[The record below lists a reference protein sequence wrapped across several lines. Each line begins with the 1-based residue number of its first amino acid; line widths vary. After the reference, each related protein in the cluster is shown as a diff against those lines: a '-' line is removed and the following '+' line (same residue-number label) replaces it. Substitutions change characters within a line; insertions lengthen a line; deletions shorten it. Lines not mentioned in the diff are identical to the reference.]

1 MFEDSLVESSG
12 KLAARHPFA
21 TVVSFAGQIIA
32 LSALLLLSLLYTET
46 LPTQRWINVLQAPPP
61 PPSAPASRSVAIAS
75 NRSGALSDPLVVPS
89 EIPKSIG
96 MVRTERTAPGTPPSG
111 IAGDILGSVPE
122 NSIGIVNSL
131 LRPATPVLPRLAPQ
145 KVRVSSGV
153 AEGMLI
159 HQVKPPYPVAAK
171 MARVEEC
178 CLASRHWQG
187 RQHPKP
193 ARDQRPSAADFSRA
207 GGGEAMAIQTL
218 LSKWG
223 TSRGGNANS
232 RQLPVNTRLALR

>member
-96 MVRTERTAPGTPPSG
+96 MVRTQRTAPGTPPSG

-171 MARVEEC
+171 MARVEGSVA
-178 CLASRHWQG
+178 LQAVIGKDGSIQNLRVISG
-187 RQHPKP
+187 HPLLT
-193 ARDQRPSAADFSRA
+193 SAALEAVKQWRYKPYYLN
-207 GGGEAMAIQTL
+207 GEPVEVETQIVVNFL
-218 LSKWG
+218 L
-223 TSRGGNANS
+223 THD
-232 RQLPVNTRLALR
+232 

>member
-21 TVVSFAGQIIA
+21 TVVSFAGQIIV

-61 PPSAPASRSVAIAS
+61 PPSAPAPRSVAIAS

-171 MARVEEC
+171 MARVEGSVA
-178 CLASRHWQG
+178 LQAVIGKDGSIQNLRVISG
-187 RQHPKP
+187 HPLLT
-193 ARDQRPSAADFSRA
+193 SAALEAVKQWRYKPYYLN
-207 GGGEAMAIQTL
+207 GEPVEVETQIVVNFL
-218 LSKWG
+218 L
-223 TSRGGNANS
+223 THD
-232 RQLPVNTRLALR
+232 

>member
-21 TVVSFAGQIIA
+21 TVVSFAGQIIV

-61 PPSAPASRSVAIAS
+61 PPSAPAPRSVAIAP

-159 HQVKPPYPVAAK
+159 HQVKPPYPAAAK
-171 MARVEEC
+171 MARVEGSVA
-178 CLASRHWQG
+178 LQAVIGKDGSIQNLRVISG
-187 RQHPKP
+187 HPLLT
-193 ARDQRPSAADFSRA
+193 SAALEAVKQWRYKPYYLN
-207 GGGEAMAIQTL
+207 GEPVEVETQIVVNFL
-218 LSKWG
+218 L
-223 TSRGGNANS
+223 THD
-232 RQLPVNTRLALR
+232 

>member
-61 PPSAPASRSVAIAS
+61 PPSAPAPRSVAIAS
-75 NRSGALSDPLVVPS
+75 NRSGAVSDALVVPS

-171 MARVEEC
+171 MARVEGSVA
-178 CLASRHWQG
+178 LQAVIGKDGSIQNLRVISG
-187 RQHPKP
+187 HPLLT
-193 ARDQRPSAADFSRA
+193 SAALEAVKQWRYKPYYLN
-207 GGGEAMAIQTL
+207 GEPVEVETQIVVNFL
-218 LSKWG
+218 L
-223 TSRGGNANS
+223 THD
-232 RQLPVNTRLALR
+232 

>member
-61 PPSAPASRSVAIAS
+61 PPSAPAPRSVAIAS
-75 NRSGALSDPLVVPS
+75 NRSGAVSDALVVPS

-96 MVRTERTAPGTPPSG
+96 MVRTQRTAPGTPPSG

-171 MARVEEC
+171 MARVEGSVA
-178 CLASRHWQG
+178 LQAVIGKDGSIQNLRVISG
-187 RQHPKP
+187 HPLLT
-193 ARDQRPSAADFSRA
+193 SAALEAVKQWRYKPYYLN
-207 GGGEAMAIQTL
+207 GEPVEVETQIVVNFL
-218 LSKWG
+218 L
-223 TSRGGNANS
+223 THD
-232 RQLPVNTRLALR
+232 

>member
-61 PPSAPASRSVAIAS
+61 PPSAPAPRSVAIAS
-75 NRSGALSDPLVVPS
+75 NRSGALSDALVVPS
-89 EIPKSIG
+89 EIPKSIE

-159 HQVKPPYPVAAK
+159 HQVKPPYPAAAK
-171 MARVEEC
+171 MARVEGSVA
-178 CLASRHWQG
+178 LQAVIGKDGSIQNLRVISG
-187 RQHPKP
+187 HPLLT
-193 ARDQRPSAADFSRA
+193 SAALEAVKQWRYKPYYLN
-207 GGGEAMAIQTL
+207 GEPVEVETQIVVNFL
-218 LSKWG
+218 L
-223 TSRGGNANS
+223 THD
-232 RQLPVNTRLALR
+232 

>member
-61 PPSAPASRSVAIAS
+61 PPSAPAPRSVAIAS

-122 NSIGIVNSL
+122 SSMGIVNSL

-159 HQVKPPYPVAAK
+159 HQVKPPYPAAAK
-171 MARVEEC
+171 LARVEGSVA
-178 CLASRHWQG
+178 LQAVIGKDGSIQNLRVISG
-187 RQHPKP
+187 HPLLT
-193 ARDQRPSAADFSRA
+193 SAALEAVKQWRYKPYYLN
-207 GGGEAMAIQTL
+207 GEPVEVETQIVVNFL
-218 LSKWG
+218 L
-223 TSRGGNANS
+223 THD
-232 RQLPVNTRLALR
+232 

>member
-21 TVVSFAGQIIA
+21 TVVSFAGQIIV

-61 PPSAPASRSVAIAS
+61 PPSAPAPRSVAIAS
-75 NRSGALSDPLVVPS
+75 NRSGAVSDALVVPS

-96 MVRTERTAPGTPPSG
+96 MVRTQRTAPGTPPSG

-171 MARVEEC
+171 MARVEGSVA
-178 CLASRHWQG
+178 LQAVIGKDGSIQNLRVISG
-187 RQHPKP
+187 HPLLT
-193 ARDQRPSAADFSRA
+193 SAALEAVKQWRYKPYYLN
-207 GGGEAMAIQTL
+207 GEPVEVETQIVVNFL
-218 LSKWG
+218 L
-223 TSRGGNANS
+223 THD
-232 RQLPVNTRLALR
+232 

>member
-61 PPSAPASRSVAIAS
+61 PPSAPAPRSVAIAS

-171 MARVEEC
+171 MARVEGSVA
-178 CLASRHWQG
+178 LQAVIGKDGSIQNLRVISG
-187 RQHPKP
+187 HPLLT
-193 ARDQRPSAADFSRA
+193 SAALEAVKQWRYKPYYLN
-207 GGGEAMAIQTL
+207 GEPVEVETQIVVNFL
-218 LSKWG
+218 L
-223 TSRGGNANS
+223 THD
-232 RQLPVNTRLALR
+232 

>member
-75 NRSGALSDPLVVPS
+75 NRSGALSEPLVVPS

-159 HQVKPPYPVAAK
+159 HQVKPPYPAAAK
-171 MARVEEC
+171 MARVEGSVA
-178 CLASRHWQG
+178 LQAVIGKDGSIQNLRVISG
-187 RQHPKP
+187 HPLLT
-193 ARDQRPSAADFSRA
+193 SAALEAVKQWRYKPYYLN
-207 GGGEAMAIQTL
+207 GEPVEVETQIVVNFL
-218 LSKWG
+218 L
-223 TSRGGNANS
+223 THD
-232 RQLPVNTRLALR
+232 

>member
-61 PPSAPASRSVAIAS
+61 PPSAPAPRSVAIAS

-159 HQVKPPYPVAAK
+159 HQVKPPYPAAAK
-171 MARVEEC
+171 MARVEGSVA
-178 CLASRHWQG
+178 LQAVIGKDGSIQNLRVISG
-187 RQHPKP
+187 HPLLT
-193 ARDQRPSAADFSRA
+193 SAALEAVKQWRYKPYYLN
-207 GGGEAMAIQTL
+207 GEPVEVETQIVVNFL
-218 LSKWG
+218 L
-223 TSRGGNANS
+223 THD
-232 RQLPVNTRLALR
+232 

>member
-21 TVVSFAGQIIA
+21 TVVSFAGQIIV

-171 MARVEEC
+171 MARVEGSVA
-178 CLASRHWQG
+178 LQAVIGKDGSIQNLRVISG
-187 RQHPKP
+187 HPLLT
-193 ARDQRPSAADFSRA
+193 SAALEAVKQWRYKPYYLN
-207 GGGEAMAIQTL
+207 GEPVEVETQIVVNFL
-218 LSKWG
+218 L
-223 TSRGGNANS
+223 THD
-232 RQLPVNTRLALR
+232 

>member
-171 MARVEEC
+171 LARVEGSVA
-178 CLASRHWQG
+178 LQAVIGKDGSIQNLRVISG
-187 RQHPKP
+187 HPLLT
-193 ARDQRPSAADFSRA
+193 SAALEAVKQWRYKPYYLN
-207 GGGEAMAIQTL
+207 GEPVEVETQIVVNFL
-218 LSKWG
+218 L
-223 TSRGGNANS
+223 THD
-232 RQLPVNTRLALR
+232 

>member
-21 TVVSFAGQIIA
+21 TVVSFAGQIIV

-75 NRSGALSDPLVVPS
+75 NRSGALSDALVVPS

-159 HQVKPPYPVAAK
+159 HQVKPPYPAAAK
-171 MARVEEC
+171 MARVEGSVA
-178 CLASRHWQG
+178 LQAVIGKDGSIQDLRVISG
-187 RQHPKP
+187 HPLLT
-193 ARDQRPSAADFSRA
+193 SAALEAVKQWRYKPYYLN
-207 GGGEAMAIQTL
+207 GEPVEVETQIVVNFL
-218 LSKWG
+218 L
-223 TSRGGNANS
+223 THD
-232 RQLPVNTRLALR
+232 

>member
-61 PPSAPASRSVAIAS
+61 PPSAPAPRSVAIAS
-75 NRSGALSDPLVVPS
+75 NRSGAVSDALVVPS

-96 MVRTERTAPGTPPSG
+96 MVRTQRTAPGTPPSG

-171 MARVEEC
+171 MARVEGNPA
-178 CLASRHWQG
+178 LQAVIGKDGSIQNLRVISG
-187 RQHPKP
+187 HPLLT
-193 ARDQRPSAADFSRA
+193 SAALEAVKQWRYKPYYLN
-207 GGGEAMAIQTL
+207 GEPVEVETQIVVNFL
-218 LSKWG
+218 L
-223 TSRGGNANS
+223 THD
-232 RQLPVNTRLALR
+232 

>member
-171 MARVEEC
+171 MARVEGSVA
-178 CLASRHWQG
+178 LQAVIGKDGSIQNLRVISG
-187 RQHPKP
+187 HPLLTSAGLEAVKQWRYKP
-193 ARDQRPSAADFSRA
+193 YYLN
-207 GGGEAMAIQTL
+207 GEPVEVETQIVVNFL
-218 LSKWG
+218 L
-223 TSRGGNANS
+223 THD
-232 RQLPVNTRLALR
+232 

>member
-21 TVVSFAGQIIA
+21 TVVSFAGQIIV

-159 HQVKPPYPVAAK
+159 HQVKPPYPAAAK
-171 MARVEEC
+171 MARVEGSVA
-178 CLASRHWQG
+178 LQAVIGKDGSIQNLRVISG
-187 RQHPKP
+187 HPLLT
-193 ARDQRPSAADFSRA
+193 SAALEAVKQWRYKPYYLN
-207 GGGEAMAIQTL
+207 GEPVEVETQIVVNFL
-218 LSKWG
+218 L
-223 TSRGGNANS
+223 THD
-232 RQLPVNTRLALR
+232 

>member
-21 TVVSFAGQIIA
+21 TVVSFAGQIIV

-75 NRSGALSDPLVVPS
+75 NRSGALSEPLVVPS

-159 HQVKPPYPVAAK
+159 HQVKPPYPAAAK
-171 MARVEEC
+171 MARVEGSVA
-178 CLASRHWQG
+178 LQAVIGKDGSIQNLRVISG
-187 RQHPKP
+187 HPLLT
-193 ARDQRPSAADFSRA
+193 SAALEAVKQWRYKPYYLN
-207 GGGEAMAIQTL
+207 GEPVEVETQIVVNFL
-218 LSKWG
+218 L
-223 TSRGGNANS
+223 THD
-232 RQLPVNTRLALR
+232 

>member
-171 MARVEEC
+171 MARVEGSVA
-178 CLASRHWQG
+178 LQAVIGKDGSIQNLRVISG
-187 RQHPKP
+187 HPLLT
-193 ARDQRPSAADFSRA
+193 SAALEAVKQWRYKPYYLN
-207 GGGEAMAIQTL
+207 GEPVEVETQIVVNFL
-218 LSKWG
+218 L
-223 TSRGGNANS
+223 THD
-232 RQLPVNTRLALR
+232 

>member
-61 PPSAPASRSVAIAS
+61 PPSAPGPRSVAIAS
-75 NRSGALSDPLVVPS
+75 NRSGALSDALVVPS

-96 MVRTERTAPGTPPSG
+96 MVRTERTPPSG

-122 NSIGIVNSL
+122 NSIGMVNSL

-145 KVRVSSGV
+145 KLRVSSGRCRRHAHASGEAAVSGAGQDGRALKGRV
-153 AEGMLI
+153 A
-159 HQVKPPYPVAAK
+159 
-171 MARVEEC
+171 
-178 CLASRHWQG
+178 LASSDRQG
-187 RQHPKP
+187 RQHRESS
-193 ARDQRPSAADFSRA
+193 RDQRPSAIESQPR
-207 GGGEAMAIQTL
+207 
-218 LSKWG
+218 W
-223 TSRGGNANS
+223 
-232 RQLPVNTRLALR
+232 TR